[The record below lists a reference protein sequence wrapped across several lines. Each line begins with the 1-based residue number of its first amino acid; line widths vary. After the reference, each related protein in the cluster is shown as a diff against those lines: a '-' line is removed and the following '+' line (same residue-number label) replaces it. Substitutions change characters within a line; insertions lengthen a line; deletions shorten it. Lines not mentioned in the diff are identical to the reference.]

1 MSDSLEL
8 YKKYRPS
15 KLDDVV
21 GQPTAVKAL
30 KGFGDNVPHAV
41 LFHGPSGT
49 GKTTL
54 ARIAAGLVGCDTAQ
68 AFDYNE
74 VNCGVVASALEMVRD
89 IESNMRGAALACT
102 ARVWVLDEVQ
112 SLSRA
117 RYAQEALLK
126 ILEDTPRHVWFF
138 LCTTDPGKIL
148 KTVRNRTTEVAL
160 KPVGEKELTALLA
173 GVAKREKATVAADV
187 IEAIVAAAAGSPR
200 RALVELERAIS
211 LPPADRLAAVGAQGA
226 EKAAIDLARALLWE
240 GNPSWPA
247 VAAVLKAV
255 EDEEPEGLRQML
267 LACAR
272 TALLKAK
279 PGTPAAVRAFVL
291 IDALKTPFYDA
302 AGKALLA
309 AACYEACTAK

>member
-30 KGFGDNVPHAV
+30 KGFGDNVPHTV

-54 ARIAAGLVGCDTAQ
+54 ARIAAGLVGCDTTQ

-89 IESNMRGAALACT
+89 IESNMRGAALACK

-160 KPVGEKELTALLA
+160 KPVGEKELVALLT

-187 IEAIVAAAAGSPR
+187 VEAIVAAAAGSPR

-240 GNPSWPA
+240 GSPSWPA

-255 EDEEPEGLRQML
+255 EDEDAEGLRQML

-272 TALLKAK
+272 TSLLKAK
-279 PGTPAAVRAFVL
+279 AGTPIAVRCFTL
-291 IDALKTPFYDA
+291 IDCLKTPFYDA
-302 AGKALLA
+302 SGRALLA
-309 AACYEACTAK
+309 SACYEVCTTK